1 MPLTCVILLLILMTK
16 LDIECI
22 GIVFLK
28 KKIFGRQLVF
38 HNVVGTADE
47 FIKLV
52 STKLMGFRK

>member
-1 MPLTCVILLLILMTK
+1 MKK

-22 GIVFLK
+22 SIVLLK
-28 KKIFGRQLVF
+28 KKMFGMQLVF

>member
-1 MPLTCVILLLILMTK
+1 MRLTCVILLLILMKK

-22 GIVFLK
+22 SIVLLK
-28 KKIFGRQLVF
+28 KKMFGMQLVF